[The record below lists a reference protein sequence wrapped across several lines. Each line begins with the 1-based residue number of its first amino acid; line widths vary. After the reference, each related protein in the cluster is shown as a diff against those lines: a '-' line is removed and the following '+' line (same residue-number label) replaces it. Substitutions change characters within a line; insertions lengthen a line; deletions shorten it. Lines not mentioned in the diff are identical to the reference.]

1 MSNKNFDGRTA
12 SFKVTEV
19 SGLTSEMSTRYFSNL
34 EDAKNYMYSDINRKS
49 ADFRFGSDFHLL
61 RKSGNTWV
69 HMERL
74 GKHFV

>member
-1 MSNKNFDGRTA
+1 MYNNNFDGRTA
-12 SFKVTEV
+12 TYKVTEI
-19 SGLTSEMSTRYFSNL
+19 SGLTSQMSTRYFGSL
-34 EDAKNYMYSDINRKS
+34 EDAKDYMYSDLHRKS
-49 ADFRFGSDFHLL
+49 ADFRFGSDFHLH